1 MATKTASRKP
11 AAKKSAKPGAGLA
24 SKVQRSSASTALI
37 DDLVTGNRVLA
48 QYGVVD
54 AFGHISARHDKDPNR
69 YLMSCSRAPEIVKA
83 DDILEFDLDSNALN
97 NRRGLTL
104 YTERFIHG
112 EIYKRRPDVIAIVHS
127 HSPSIVP
134 FGVAGVPLQAVYHMA
149 GFLCCGIPVFDIR
162 TKFGMTDLLVRNKEH
177 GSELADILGDAPVAL
192 MRGHGNVVV
201 GPSVPGAVYRA
212 IYTEINARLQQQ
224 VRALGGTPTYLSREE
239 GEKASLTNLSAIER
253 PWELWK
259 KNALGR

>member
-1 MATKTASRKP
+1 MATKAGTR
-11 AAKKSAKPGAGLA
+11 KSAGNPPGRKSAVRGAG
-24 SKVQRSSASTALI
+24 KQQSASAALI
-37 DDLVTGNRVLA
+37 DDLVAGNRVLA

-69 YLMSCSRAPEIVKA
+69 YLISCSRAPEIVKA

-112 EIYKRRPDVIAIVHS
+112 EIYKRRPDVMSIVHS

-162 TKFGMTDLLVRNKEH
+162 TKFGMTDMLVRNQDH
-177 GSELADILGDAPVAL
+177 GRELAQILGEAPVAL

-201 GPSVPGAVYRA
+201 GVSVPSAVYRA

-224 VRALGGTPTYLSREE
+224 VRALGGTPTYLAPEE
-239 GEKASLTNLSAIER
+239 GEKANLTNLAAIAR

-259 KNALGR
+259 KAAMAKR